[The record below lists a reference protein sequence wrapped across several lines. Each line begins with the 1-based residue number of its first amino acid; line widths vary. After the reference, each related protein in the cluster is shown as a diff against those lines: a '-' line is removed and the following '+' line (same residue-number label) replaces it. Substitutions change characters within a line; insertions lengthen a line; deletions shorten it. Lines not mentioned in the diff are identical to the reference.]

1 MVKYCE
7 KLAKLVIWLDASEST
22 SQDFNGRKLLPW
34 SPNVENA
41 EIIICWTI
49 SRVRTDESPTLKDDE
64 PTVA

>member
-1 MVKYCE
+1 MVEYCE
-7 KLAKLVIWLDASEST
+7 KLAELVIWLDVSEST

-34 SPNVENA
+34 SPKVENA

-49 SRVRTDESPTLKDDE
+49 SRVRTYRSPTSKYDE